1 MPRVARPKQP
11 APRWLAR
18 STLRRARAHRD
29 RLRVAP
35 SARPGV
41 TSDRSVVVRA
51 AAVLGLVWLG
61 DALIYVVL
69 PLHAPAFGI
78 SLALVGVVLSVNRIV
93 RILGYGWVSTLS
105 QRFGMRALTASAA
118 LGAALST
125 LGYGL
130 FTGLIALL
138 VARLVWGM
146 AYGVLNVTTT
156 AYAIGDGR
164 ETGRRVGLN
173 RAVSTLGPTLAL
185 S

>member
-105 QRFGMRALTASAA
+105 RRFGMRALTASAA
-118 LGAALST
+118 LAFATGDLGQELLRST
-125 LGYGL
+125 PL
-130 FTGLIALL
+130 
-138 VARLVWGM
+138 R
-146 AYGVLNVTTT
+146 
-156 AYAIGDGR
+156 
-164 ETGRRVGLN
+164 
-173 RAVSTLGPTLAL
+173 
-185 S
+185 